1 MRAELIS
8 SVTDASR
15 RGRGERVGVGTS
27 RRRGRGGGG
36 RGGVCALTE
45 LAHFENLAQHL
56 GQLDAA
62 AAKGTLVFVLPAAVL
77 QDDLDTQTLRSAE
90 RAAAAA
96 SGSPPTSDVICGSGV
111 EPQIKVRFVR

>member
-1 MRAELIS
+1 M
-8 SVTDASR
+8 DASR
-15 RGRGERVGVGTS
+15 RGRGERVGVDTS
-27 RRRGRGGGG
+27 RRQGGGGGGGGGG

-62 AAKGTLVFVLPAAVL
+62 AAKWTLVFVLPAAVL

-90 RAAAAA
+90 GAASP
-96 SGSPPTSDVICGSGV
+96 SGSPPTSNGICGSGV
-111 EPQIKVRFVR
+111 EPQI

>member
-1 MRAELIS
+1 MWAELILS
-8 SVTDASR
+8 ITDQMDASR
-15 RGRGERVGVGTS
+15 ERGERVGVGTS

-62 AAKGTLVFVLPAAVL
+62 AAKRTLVFVFPAAVL
-77 QDDLDTQTLRSAE
+77 QDDLETD
-90 RAAAAA
+90 
-96 SGSPPTSDVICGSGV
+96 I
-111 EPQIKVRFVR
+111 QIS